1 MAHSSKP
8 NNKMLKYIFALLIL
22 SAVLISPA
30 VSLVSGTSSNAN
42 IRVVVKGIKPVK
54 GNVGLLI
61 FNSKQ
66 GFPSDERKAL
76 KQSIIP
82 VTGSTMEYVF
92 EGLVPGKYAVAII
105 HDENA
110 NRKLDTNFMGI
121 PREGYGVS
129 NNIVNMFGPPGFD
142 ESSFTL
148 KPGTL
153 TTEINVHY

>member
-1 MAHSSKP
+1 
-8 NNKMLKYIFALLIL
+8 MLKYVFSLLIL
-22 SAVLISPA
+22 FPSLITPA
-30 VSLVSGTSSNAN
+30 GSKTSVKSSTSSV
-42 IRVVVKGIKPVK
+42 RVVVKGIKPVK

-76 KQSIIP
+76 KQSVIQ
-82 VTGSTMEYVF
+82 VTASTMEYVF
-92 EGLVPGKYAVAII
+92 EGLAPGKYAVAII
-105 HDENA
+105 HDENS

-129 NNIVNMFGPPGFD
+129 NNIVNMFSPPGFD

>member
-1 MAHSSKP
+1 
-8 NNKMLKYIFALLIL
+8 
-22 SAVLISPA
+22 
-30 VSLVSGTSSNAN
+30 
-42 IRVVVKGIKPVK
+42 VVKGIKPVK

-76 KQSIIP
+76 KQSVIQ
-82 VTGSTMEYVF
+82 VTASTMEYVF
-92 EGLVPGKYAVAII
+92 EGLAPGKYAVAII
-105 HDENA
+105 HDENS